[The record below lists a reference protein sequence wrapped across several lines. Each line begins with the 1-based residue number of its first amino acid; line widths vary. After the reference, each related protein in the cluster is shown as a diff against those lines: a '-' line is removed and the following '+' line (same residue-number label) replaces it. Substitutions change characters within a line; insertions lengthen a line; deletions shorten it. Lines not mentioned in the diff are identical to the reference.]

1 LWPLPMQN
9 TRPSRSTEATYQ
21 RENLLQSGRGIIH
34 SSSSRLLAGKGRAR
48 SHTPDLFWRWM
59 ACIASAFAQAY
70 YWAHAIVV
78 LPGASGYNA
87 TSRFNLGGVMP
98 MNTNVTPVAEAEVVT
113 PQTAPDDQAL
123 QAAAKSIAADSR
135 TEPHKYLEEVRVA
148 VGGE

>member
-1 LWPLPMQN
+1 
-9 TRPSRSTEATYQ
+9 
-21 RENLLQSGRGIIH
+21 
-34 SSSSRLLAGKGRAR
+34 
-48 SHTPDLFWRWM
+48 M

-78 LPGASGYNA
+78 LPGASAYNA

-123 QAAAKSIAADSR
+123 QTAAKSIAADSR